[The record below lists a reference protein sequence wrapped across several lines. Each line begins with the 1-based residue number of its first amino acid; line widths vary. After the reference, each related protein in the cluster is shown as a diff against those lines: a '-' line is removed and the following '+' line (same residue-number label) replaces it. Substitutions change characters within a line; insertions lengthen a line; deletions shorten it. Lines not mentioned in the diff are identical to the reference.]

1 MLEPLVVKATR
12 AVPRRER
19 GSNPPDLSN
28 YCLGVPT
35 EEEAKVPEANVIEVY
50 NVLIKF
56 LINATWELEQL
67 IKLYNED
74 PTDKHYNLVRRY
86 FFRNEEQFNLIWYL
100 LEEPY
105 ISENVDPEVI
115 KEVHENFKDYS
126 SVAAEVLEI
135 AKQYN
140 RKNKEEH
147 EKIQEQ
153 LRATKEANEYWKQL
167 EANLF

>member
-56 LINATWELEQL
+56 LIKT
-67 IKLYNED
+67 
-74 PTDKHYNLVRRY
+74 KHDFHL
-86 FFRNEEQFNLIWYL
+86 
-100 LEEPY
+100 
-105 ISENVDPEVI
+105 
-115 KEVHENFKDYS
+115 K
-126 SVAAEVLEI
+126 
-135 AKQYN
+135 
-140 RKNKEEH
+140 
-147 EKIQEQ
+147 
-153 LRATKEANEYWKQL
+153 
-167 EANLF
+167 